1 MVFTVGNGGMDPYSS
16 PYIIPNSSP
25 HNPFPLSAKEFF
37 DPGLDISGFRGE
49 LLFMAWHCLDIWVP
63 VVCSRICRLPR
74 GPKVVPFWG
83 SYIES
88 YKVTPKWVA
97 VCLAHGGLKFRI
109 QDFGLL
115 HQDWDC
121 WHRGLNCR
129 VAL

>member
-25 HNPFPLSAKEFF
+25 HNPFPHSLLSAKEFF
-37 DPGLDISGFRGE
+37 DPGL
-49 LLFMAWHCLDIWVP
+49 
-63 VVCSRICRLPR
+63 
-74 GPKVVPFWG
+74 
-83 SYIES
+83 
-88 YKVTPKWVA
+88 
-97 VCLAHGGLKFRI
+97 GGLKFRI